1 MRARH
6 LLRLAVLLLVG
17 CTAPPP
23 SAYVG
28 GRASTGAGLALGR
41 DASGETCNALPG
53 TSPAT
58 RDIFCGGWNEPA
70 ARVRRA
76 KLASTNL
83 AAAVQ
88 GSAWRIGIAQRF
100 RCGPSQPTTLTG
112 GTPALLLRCVRRVG
126 GWPQVALAA
135 AANGRLYLA
144 DGIAPTL
151 PVIERAIAVLS
162 GVSPA
167 AAASLPPSR
176 ADALMV
182 RVLSAHAFGA
192 RSAAAYQRLMA
203 LGARANLAQDF
214 ATSARAYRGA
224 LVLLQ
229 RGLGNDNPATA
240 DPALHLA
247 LQLSDQGSYPAAAT
261 LFAEAAPLAPR
272 AADRT
277 VLPRLLHYRGLD
289 ALNQGH
295 DAAALALLTRAGAAY
310 GALIPAGTGQGGAPL
325 ADPTV
330 QTALIG
336 LVETWRY
343 RAIVLRDQ
351 GKLPAASA
359 AVAEAA
365 AIAHRNGLEV
375 PLVTA
380 RLHRT
385 EAVTAEAR
393 GSVGAAET
401 TLGSAARGFNTLLP
415 QTRPVAETLLLQ
427 GAAALRL
434 GDPER
439 ADQLC
444 HRGALLLTRLE
455 AGAPA
460 SLIAP
465 CLAADATLA
474 ARDPARAAALRARM
488 FETAELA
495 QDSVT
500 SREIAEAAARLATHA
515 RNPAVAAAIRRRQ
528 LLGRKLAAL
537 FRQRDALHN
546 GAATGVAP
554 ATALGDSTKAVDA
567 AIAKTETDLADADAA
582 LQAAAPN
589 YRQLVQQV
597 VPAKAVLA
605 ALHKRE
611 AFVAIMLTQTGGW
624 SFLLRDGQIH
634 AARLTA
640 GRAQIGRWVRTVRA
654 SIEPNDAGKLPPFA
668 IAADQAIYRAVLA
681 PVAAGLRGASDLVV
695 APSGPL
701 LAIPFGILLT
711 GPAHNNALGAAP
723 WLVKRFPIS
732 HVPAAANFVALS
744 KLAGGSHAPRPWFG
758 FGAPIP
764 VTLAQAQR
772 RFPLAAC
779 ADSAQLFAGLP
790 QLPFALREL
799 TAARELLGAAP
810 RDQLT
815 GTAYTTA
822 AVAKVDLR
830 RYRVLHFAT
839 HALLPAEL
847 RCQSQPAI
855 VASVPRGSAS
865 AGAALLT
872 AGDVLGLDLD
882 ANTVILSACNS
893 GGIGRHA
900 AGESLSA
907 LARAFF
913 FAGARSML
921 VTHWSISDQ
930 ASAYLVAETLRR
942 YAAGGSGGLA
952 GDLRAAQ
959 LEMIDGAGHALPAA
973 LAHPFFWGAFAL
985 VGAGRVGAGPQA

>member
-1 MRARH
+1 MRARA
-6 LLRLAVLLLVG
+6 LLRLAVLLLAG
-17 CTAPPP
+17 CAAPPP
-23 SAYVG
+23 AAYVG
-28 GRASTGAGLALGR
+28 GQPAAGSGLALGR
-41 DASGETCNALPG
+41 DASGEACNALPG
-53 TSPAT
+53 ASAAT

-76 KLASTNL
+76 GAATADLASLVGHGT
-83 AAAVQ
+83 
-88 GSAWRIGIAQRF
+88 WRIGIDQRF
-100 RCGPSQPTTLTG
+100 RCGRAEATTLADG
-112 GTPALLLRCVRRVG
+112 APALLLRCVRRVG

-135 AANGRLYLA
+135 RAGGRLYLA

-151 PVIERAIAVLS
+151 PVIERAIAILS
-162 GVSPA
+162 GMAPA
-167 AAASLPPSR
+167 TAATLAPSR

-182 RVLSAHAFGA
+182 RVLSAHAFDA
-192 RSAAAYQRLMA
+192 HDAAAYQRLMA

-229 RGLGNDNPATA
+229 RGLGAANPATA
-240 DPALHLA
+240 DPAMHLA
-247 LQLSDQGSYPAAAT
+247 LQLSDQGSSAAAAV
-261 LFAEAAPLAPR
+261 LFAQAAALAPR

-277 VLPRLLHYRGLD
+277 AVPRLLHYRGLD
-289 ALNQGH
+289 ALNQGN

-310 GALIPAGTGQGGAPL
+310 EALIPAGTGHGGAPA

-343 RAIVLRDQ
+343 RAIALREA

-359 AVAEAA
+359 AIAEAA

-385 EAVTAEAR
+385 AALTAEAR
-393 GSVGAAET
+393 GSVAAAET
-401 TLGSAARGFNTLLP
+401 VLGSAARGFNTLLP

-434 GDPER
+434 GDPGR
-439 ADQLC
+439 ADRLC
-444 HRGALLLTRLE
+444 HKGAKLLTQLQ
-455 AGAPA
+455 AGARPG
-460 SLIAP
+460 LIAP
-465 CLAADATLA
+465 CLAADAALA
-474 ARDPARAAALRARM
+474 ARDPARAAILHARM

-500 SREIAEAAARLATHA
+500 SHEIAAAAARLAVHA
-515 RNPAVAAAIRRRQ
+515 RDPRVAEAIRRRQ
-528 LLGRKLAAL
+528 QLGRRLSAL
-537 FRQRDALHN
+537 FRQRDALHA

-554 ATALGDSTKAVDA
+554 AAALGTSAEAVDA
-567 AIAKTETDLADADAA
+567 AIVKTATDLADADAA

-597 VPAKAVLA
+597 VPARAVLA
-605 ALHKRE
+605 ALAPHE
-611 AFVAIMLTQTGGW
+611 AFVAIMLTRAGGW
-624 SFLLRDGQIH
+624 SFLLRGGRIRV
-634 AARLTA
+634 APLTA
-640 GRAQIGRWVRTVRA
+640 GRAQIGAWVKAVRA
-654 SIEPNDAGKLPPFA
+654 SIEPDDNDRLPHFA
-668 IAADQAIYRAVLA
+668 IAADRAIYRAVLG
-681 PVAAGLRGASDLVV
+681 PVAGGLRGAADLVV

-701 LAIPFGILLT
+701 LAIPFGILLR
-711 GPAHNNALGAAP
+711 GPAHNAALDAAP
-723 WLVKRFPIS
+723 WLIRQFPIS
-732 HVPAAANFVALS
+732 HVPAASNFVALS
-744 KLAGGSHAPRPWFG
+744 RLAGGSHAPRPWFG
-758 FGAPIP
+758 FGDPVP
-764 VTLAQAQR
+764 VTLAQAER
-772 RFPLAAC
+772 RFPQAAC

-790 QLPFALREL
+790 PLPFALREL
-799 TAARELLGAAP
+799 TAARELLGGAA

-815 GTAYTTA
+815 GAAYTAA
-822 AVAKVDLR
+822 AVGRIDLK

-847 RCQSQPAI
+847 RCESQPAI
-855 VASVPRGSAS
+855 VTSAAPGASS

-872 AGDVLGLDLD
+872 AGEVLSLDLD

-893 GGIGRHA
+893 GGIGGHP

-942 YAAGGSGGLA
+942 YAAGAPGGLA
-952 GDLRAAQ
+952 ADLRAAQ
-959 LEMIDGAGHALPAA
+959 LEMIDGAGHGLPAS

-985 VGAGRVGAGPQA
+985 VGEGRVGARPRA